1 MAIPTPPAAPLEPYV
16 LADDPVLDM
25 LNTLAN
31 IDGMPWDFWQTD
43 ADVQRWL
50 VRLEW
55 VQPAAMPAFEE
66 GALLAAARE
75 LREVVRDLVAT
86 RKLGQVGNPTAL
98 NSFCARQSAIHSWS
112 GRRPGRRC
120 WSVNAN
126 RRRQSNFCRRLPKLQ
141 LIYWWP
147 AISI

>member
-98 NSFCARQSAIHSWS
+98 NSFFAQGSQPSTAGLAGVRGAAVGASTQIADGRAIF
-112 GRRPGRRC
+112 
-120 WSVNAN
+120 VAD
-126 RRRQSNFCRRLPKLQ
+126 CR
-141 LIYWWP
+141 
-147 AISI
+147 SCS